1 MTEPIVRGVAGMGR
15 GCERK
20 AWSITTTN
28 KMSSHVY
35 LWNRTRQ
42 LDTDPPPHGPSTFFK
57 GTPNIPH
64 AVSFIPPLDS
74 YHLTRRLTNSSTL
87 GGHTGCVNTV
97 SWNEIGTHLLSGSD
111 DCHLNIYDPSKRKV
125 IITILIDNYNI
136 NDNN

>member
-57 GTPNIPH
+57 
-64 AVSFIPPLDS
+64 DS